1 MILSTVE
8 FSQTWRRHGLGGNRR
23 MVMACHKRR
32 AGFRQGNGCRALG
45 QRNFEGHILEEEKYS
60 KLWLLFSSVCWP
72 CWYWL
77 FVRPQQTDIKN
88 CEKIIGA
95 GVGPRPVQ
103 RVYNFGSC
111 QTEAMAGGLVGRA
124 YYSTKGLVFFQSF
137 LFSSLGH
144 SHFSWKSR
152 IK

>member
-88 CEKIIGA
+88 CWNHWRRCRAASRPACLQLWVLPEHSNGRRPYWPCVLLHQRL
-95 GVGPRPVQ
+95 GV
-103 RVYNFGSC
+103 FS
-111 QTEAMAGGLVGRA
+111 
-124 YYSTKGLVFFQSF
+124 SIF
-137 LFSSLGH
+137 FSSLGH

>member
-1 MILSTVE
+1 MAIIWISKLWSYP
-8 FSQTWRRHGLGGNRR
+8 RLNLARLGGVMDWEGTDGWSWHATREGQGSGR
-23 MVMACHKRR
+23 EMV
-32 AGFRQGNGCRALG
+32 AGLWVKG
-45 QRNFEGHILEEEKYS
+45 IEKCS

-88 CEKIIGA
+88 CWNHWRRCPASKVACLQLWVLPDRSNGRRPCWPCVLLHQRL
-95 GVGPRPVQ
+95 GV
-103 RVYNFGSC
+103 FS
-111 QTEAMAGGLVGRA
+111 
-124 YYSTKGLVFFQSF
+124 SIF
-137 LFSSLGH
+137 FSSLGH